1 MKTESENLAYY
12 RSQHRTPGCRITHMV
27 GVPLII
33 AASLTSLVNRK
44 KASKMFA
51 VGYFLQI
58 SGHIFFEKNMP
69 VLEATHDPKTLL
81 SSVIFVAEQWQDVF
95 EGTWLQKNDIT
106 RLGTPQ
112 VSPVVVIDVT
122 T

>member
-12 RSQHRTPGCRITHMV
+12 RSQHRTPGCRLTHMV
-27 GVPLII
+27 GVPMIL
-33 AASLTSLVNRK
+33 AASLTSLINPK

-51 VGYFLQI
+51 VGYLLQI

-81 SSVIFVAEQWQDVF
+81 SSLIFVAEQWQDVF

-106 RLGTPQ
+106 HLGTPEADT
-112 VSPVVVIDVT
+112 VVVIDIT

>member
-58 SGHIFFEKNMP
+58 SGHIFLK
-69 VLEATHDPKTLL
+69 KTCL
-81 SSVIFVAEQWQDVF
+81 SWKPPMIQRHFCHQ
-95 EGTWLQKNDIT
+95 
-106 RLGTPQ
+106 
-112 VSPVVVIDVT
+112 
-122 T
+122 